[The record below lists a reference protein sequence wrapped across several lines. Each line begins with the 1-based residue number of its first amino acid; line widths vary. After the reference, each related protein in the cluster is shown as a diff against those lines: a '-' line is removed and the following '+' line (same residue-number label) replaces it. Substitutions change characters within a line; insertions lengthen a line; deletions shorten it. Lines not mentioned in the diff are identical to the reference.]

1 MVNAPLRITIS
12 AVARTGKES
21 GGDVRGQPNAGSN
34 HPRPFA
40 ASGGHDLRRDEREL
54 EASYHTVF
62 RHLQALGAAGLVVPA
77 GEEVHQGRRTIYTI
91 DRRAVTSAID
101 DYKDY
106 LLPDVASGHDTAERA
121 TDD

>member
-1 MVNAPLRITIS
+1 MFGVNPMRGAIIRVLSQHPEGMS
-12 AVARTGKES
+12 S
-21 GGDVRGQPNAGSN
+21 GAI
-34 HPRPFA
+34 
-40 ASGGHDLRRDEREL
+40 EREL